1 MYINICIHTQVPR
14 SVREKASAVGK
25 DKEVVDVSAS
35 MDGLTEE
42 VKQEEKVRICMF
54 AIAVSHFKRTLQH
67 FKRALSY
74 VKRARWSKKGSK
86 ARKKGILFM
95 FGIALLYF
103 KRAISHIKRAL

>member
-1 MYINICIHTQVPR
+1 VPR

-42 VKQEEKVRICMF
+42 VKQEEKVHICIF
-54 AIAVSHFKRTLQH
+54 EIALSHFKRALKL

-74 VKRARWSKKGSK
+74 VKRARWSEK
-86 ARKKGILFM
+86 RK
-95 FGIALLYF
+95 
-103 KRAISHIKRAL
+103 